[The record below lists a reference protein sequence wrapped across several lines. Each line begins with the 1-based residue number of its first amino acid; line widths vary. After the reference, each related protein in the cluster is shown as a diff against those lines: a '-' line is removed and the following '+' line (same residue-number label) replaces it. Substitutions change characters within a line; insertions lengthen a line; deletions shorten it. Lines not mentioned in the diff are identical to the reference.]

1 MRQVFFRSAFLAAVI
16 AAGTFASSG
25 QTAAPSMMSGRMLAG
40 ETLKY
45 DGKINKILR
54 GISVAELE
62 FTTRQGITADELIIE
77 SSAVSK
83 GTLLKLFRFSFAQEF
98 ESTIDLARFRI
109 LKTSKHD
116 VQKQRVRDSEAI
128 FNYVDKRVR
137 YVETDPKDPTRP
149 PRRIA
154 SEIGDE
160 MHDMISAIYAMR
172 ILPLTVGKRIEFQV
186 SDSGLVYKIPFTVT
200 AREQQKTV
208 LGKVWCYRVEPEI
221 FGKDRLIEQKG
232 SMVIWVTEDA
242 RHTPVRARVST
253 GYGKIDIKLA
263 SVSVAGV

>member
-1 MRQVFFRSAFLAAVI
+1 MRQVFLSLVLVTFLTVSGCLAA
-16 AAGTFASSG
+16 FG
-25 QTAAPSMMSGRMLAG
+25 QTSVPLVNSGKMFVG

-62 FTTRQGITADELIIE
+62 FTAREGAEADTLIVK
-77 SSAVSK
+77 SSALSK
-83 GTLLKLFRFSFAQEF
+83 GTLLKLFRFSFSQEF
-98 ESTIDLARFRI
+98 ESTIDLTKQRI
-109 LKTSKHD
+109 LKTTKHD

-128 FNYVDKRVR
+128 FDYVDRRVR
-137 YVETDPKDPTRP
+137 YVEVDPKDPTRP
-149 PRRIA
+149 PRLIA
-154 SEIGDE
+154 SEIGE
-160 MHDMISAIYAMR
+160 GMHDMISAIYAMR
-172 ILPLTVGKRIEFQV
+172 TLPLSVGMKIEFQV
-186 SDSGLVYKIPFTVT
+186 SDSGLVYKIPFAVT

-242 RHTPVRARVST
+242 RHTPVRARAST
-253 GYGKIDIKLA
+253 GYGKIDIKLS
-263 SVSVAGV
+263 SVTVAP